1 MIGARRRSDVW
12 HQRRT
17 VIDGVAREDRMRIGK
32 VVVDANH
39 TVIFTG
45 VAFVSGDQFAGS
57 IPIVWS
63 VRRRHQ
69 IEKLLR
75 SED

>member
-1 MIGARRRSDVW
+1 
-12 HQRRT
+12 
-17 VIDGVAREDRMRIGK
+17 MRIGK
-32 VVVDANH
+32 IVVDANH

-45 VAFVSGDQFAGS
+45 IAFISCDKFAGS
-57 IPIVWS
+57 ISIVWS

-75 SED
+75 LRVDRNGGTSA